1 MNAQHK
7 IIEILLIL
15 SHNNSKYHRIC
26 GCGLLLL
33 LWYSSHLAEKLSKYL
48 KCGIMWV
55 CDRVSVWVSLPN
67 PKPKEKEH
75 KHNIF
80 HSTFNMSF
88 AMSEHYRVSSSV
100 HSATWPRYRRTHHCT
115 TTQNIRSIHSEWI
128 HFEKTRAREK
138 KRWKKICCWKWIS
151 NKYSAIVLHSE
162 PFFKPQKMLLFNIF
176 NWVERPTDQTKC
188 KVFKF

>member
-67 PKPKEKEH
+67 PKPKEKRTQTQH
-75 KHNIF
+75 FSFYLQYVFCNVWTLSCFIFCSFSHLTQIPKNTPLHN
-80 HSTFNMSF
+80 NP
-88 AMSEHYRVSSSV
+88 EYSV
-100 HSATWPRYRRTHHCT
+100 HSFWMDTFRKDE
-115 TTQNIRSIHSEWI
+115 SE
-128 HFEKTRAREK
+128 REK
-138 KRWKKICCWKWIS
+138 EMEK
-151 NKYSAIVLHSE
+151 NLLL
-162 PFFKPQKMLLFNIF
+162 KM
-176 NWVERPTDQTKC
+176 DKQ
-188 KVFKF
+188 